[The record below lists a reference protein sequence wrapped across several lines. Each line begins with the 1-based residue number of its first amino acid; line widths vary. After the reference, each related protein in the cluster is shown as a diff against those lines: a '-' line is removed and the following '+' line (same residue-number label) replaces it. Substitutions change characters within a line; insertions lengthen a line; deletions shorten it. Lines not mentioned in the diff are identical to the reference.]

1 MTGKTDK
8 KNRIKD
14 KVEIS
19 TMGTLRTIVLDII
32 KSWRMTESAEV

>member
-19 TMGTLRTIVLDII
+19 IMGTLRLVLDKI
-32 KSWRMTESAEV
+32 KSGRTTESAEV